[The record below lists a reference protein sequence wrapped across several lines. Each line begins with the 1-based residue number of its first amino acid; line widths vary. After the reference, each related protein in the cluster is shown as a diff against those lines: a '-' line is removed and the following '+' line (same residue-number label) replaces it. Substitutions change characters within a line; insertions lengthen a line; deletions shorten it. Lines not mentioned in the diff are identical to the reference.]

1 MKAVTTTMRRRAAIG
16 VVAALTLASTLTA
29 GAAPKKTYFTGVEE
43 NYTHEPGQWFGD
55 GANLFVFRRA
65 CDADENIS
73 DPRLKGLGSWTYTVD
88 VAAGMFWGW
97 GRIVPDQ
104 GGGEWMGYFTATMS
118 AGTTL
123 HMTLTGSGDY
133 AGLVARLTYTDGPQP
148 NTLAIEGYIV
158 EAKGDPGERPLKLSL
173 CRTEQLEMLNC
184 VELDPTLWPPEPFI
198 PLRLATII
206 RTTIVS
212 EMGQATHAGRITTEG
227 FALMDPVTG
236 VMTGTGIAK
245 AADGDK
251 IYWVHVV
258 TFDQNG
264 VAQNSVYFCGGTG
277 RFDAV
282 TGGFVGHITQGPVS
296 TDDPAVSQY
305 SYCGIGTIRY

>member
-1 MKAVTTTMRRRAAIG
+1 MKSVTTLVLRRTAIG
-16 VVAALTLASTLTA
+16 VVAALTLASTLAT
-29 GAAPKKTYFTGVEE
+29 GAAAKKTFFTGVEE

-55 GANLFVFRRA
+55 GPNLFVFRRG

-73 DPRLKGLGSWTYTVD
+73 DPRLKGRGSWTYTVN

-104 GGGEWMGYFTATMS
+104 GGGEWTGYFTATMS

-133 AGLVARLTYTDGPQP
+133 AGLVARLTFTDGLEP
-148 NTLAIEGYIV
+148 NTLAIAGYIV
-158 EAKGDPGERPLKLSL
+158 EAKGGSGDRPLKLSL
-173 CRTEQLEMLNC
+173 CRTERLEMLNC
-184 VELDPTLWPPEPFI
+184 VEFDPTLWPPEPFS
-198 PLRLATII
+198 PVRPATII

-212 EMGQATHAGRITTEG
+212 EMGQATHAGRITNEG
-227 FALMDPVTG
+227 FSLIDPVTG
-236 VMTGTGIAK
+236 VMTGTGTAK
-245 AADGDK
+245 AANGDE
-251 IYWVHVV
+251 IYWVHIA

-264 VAQNSVYFCGGTG
+264 VTQNTVHFCGGTG
-277 RFDAV
+277 RFEAV
-282 TGGFVGHITQGPVS
+282 TGGFVGQITEGPAP

-305 SYCGIGTIRY
+305 CYDGIGTIRY